1 MPLDSNNNAT
11 IEINSP
17 QPQRR
22 SLILIPLG
30 PAEEPPVFN
39 LALNLNGARKSFLTG
54 IDDWA
59 MKRPTNCKLI
69 HRLVDCCKAN
79 LEMVP
84 ITCDT
89 FSKSSLMDQAKWF
102 EEIFSML
109 LPIEGNDS
117 AILHLACVRQQVR
130 SNGRHVRLVILLTYL
145 DEMLSSMLY
154 SHDITKEVL
163 TPCCKAYATLLCF
176 AAALS
181 PLRKLAIELIQST
194 KQSLSVPSQVQL
206 PQNQQVG
213 FGASVAVRPAKMSES
228 MRDLRVYQ
236 ETFCRWSIDT
246 VQFEHTAIFYTSG
259 EKPAALE
266 RHALRVRASRNS
278 DLIYQSFEFTMHQQP
293 KPQSQQNQLQ
303 VPASSSLLTPT
314 KPAHTLRVNSVSDI
328 TFEDD
333 VENSGSDKMIT
344 ESGSEETLDQQ
355 EVQQIE
361 AEEEGREQENSEE
374 STIWDTAYND
384 KEVVA
389 GRTSDANARFINEK
403 DGFVLI
409 SAFLSGIKQ
418 DAYVLRTGSLSR
430 LQSDIPTRISVI
442 NRSQRCAS
450 SSAENTGKEMGDEE
464 EEEREGEMILTG
476 EEPIKKTSELLDT
489 ETSYADS
496 VSQTVPEMRC
506 STTPK
511 RPYTLSVAL
520 RASEDEGEE
529 EESVDDEKNEARR
542 GRSDNS
548 RTASFELTTV
558 GAFKLNDGSPIQIML
573 AGGSVMKH
581 KQILIEM
588 QRYLLR
594 EKANTFSASDKLRKY
609 LESEGTSRFTI
620 LTLSDIEDE
629 ERGGIGGVGRRGSS
643 QTRGAKAMSLIEG
656 EADTEAPRVKDSRR
670 TSTFKVR
677 EGAPLKLRQ
686 LRQSQ
691 WKRWRAMWEKY
702 RRYVREE
709 AGSFLEGCRC
719 RPIVFVDDETDCGA
733 VAHLIGRTTETT
745 VGHFSLC
752 QDAPTQVTTMCH
764 SCFKRRQNVWSKQQ
778 RLLHEE
784 AETFLAQKLVLR
796 EGKQS
801 ASLLSLPH
809 PLPSLTADSTEAIDI
824 GPARILVTSNRR
836 EDGGVVA
843 HIITEF
849 PLDPVPPDNPQNLH
863 LVFDVA
869 MPEESV

>member
-1 MPLDSNNNAT
+1 MPLDLNNNAT

-22 SLILIPLG
+22 SLILIPIG

-39 LALNLNGARKSFLTG
+39 LALNLNGARKSFLKG

-59 MKRPTNCKLI
+59 MKRPTYCKLI

-102 EEIFSML
+102 EEIFSMI

-194 KQSLSVPSQVQL
+194 KQSSSVPSQVQL

-213 FGASVAVRPAKMSES
+213 FGASVSVSPAKMSES
-228 MRDLRVYQ
+228 MSDLRVYQ

-246 VQFEHTAIFYTSG
+246 VQFEHIAIVYTSG

-266 RHALRVRASRNS
+266 RHALRARASRNS

-314 KPAHTLRVNSVSDI
+314 KPAHMLRVNSVSDI
-328 TFEDD
+328 NFEDD

-361 AEEEGREQENSEE
+361 VEEEGREQENSEE
-374 STIWDTAYND
+374 STIWDTVYND
-384 KEVVA
+384 KVVA
-389 GRTSDANARFINEK
+389 GRTSDANAGFVNEK
-403 DGFVLI
+403 EGFVLI

-418 DAYVLRTGSLSR
+418 DTYVLRTGSPSR
-430 LQSDIPTRISVI
+430 LSDIPTRISFI

-450 SSAENTGKEMGDEE
+450 PSAENTGKEIEDEE
-464 EEEREGEMILTG
+464 EEEREGEMIPTG
-476 EEPIKKTSELLDT
+476 EEPTKMTSELLDT
-489 ETSYADS
+489 EISYADS
-496 VSQTVPEMRC
+496 MSQTVSEMRC

-520 RASEDEGEE
+520 RTSVDEGEE
-529 EESVDDEKNEARR
+529 EENVDDEKNEARR

-548 RTASFELTTV
+548 QTASFELTTV

-581 KQILIEM
+581 KQILREM

-620 LTLSDIEDE
+620 LTLSDIKDE
-629 ERGGIGGVGRRGSS
+629 ERGPIKGVGRRGSS

-656 EADTEAPRVKDSRR
+656 EDDTKASSVKDSRR
-670 TSTFKVR
+670 TSAFKVS

-686 LRQSQ
+686 LPQSQ

-745 VGHFSLC
+745 VGRFSLC

-764 SCFKRRQNVWSKQQ
+764 SCFNRRQNVWSKQR

-801 ASLLSLPH
+801 ANLLSLPH

-824 GPARILVTSNRR
+824 GPARILVTSNRH

-843 HIITEF
+843 HIITEI
-849 PLDPVPPDNPQNLH
+849 PLDPVPPNNPQNLH
-863 LVFDVA
+863 LVFDVD